1 MKMKMIKIKG
11 VYTGILLIALFTA
24 CKKNPVNPAVE
35 APEVSV
41 VVPEDPNYQTVAAS
55 IEISPVLEGAKFVW
69 VNASK
74 KAVTLKFKYTID
86 GINKETLVDNN
97 VAANGTVTIPIFELT
112 NFSIAISN
120 TGGKLLTTRLMGVLP
135 VQKPEAKLTKTGWTA
150 TASSEINNPDEEL
163 NGAVNI
169 VDAVNIKSITSPSA
183 PSFWQSDYNLDPIF
197 PYPHW
202 LIVDMKQ
209 AIKIT
214 KVGLNAHIDGSQ
226 GFTQFKL
233 EGSVDGIGFTNIG
246 GGTDKTFN
254 PNITT
259 EQVFAVSPAT
269 AIRYVKITLLLGSP
283 YPCLGNFEAY
293 ARQ

>member
-1 MKMKMIKIKG
+1 MIKIKG
-11 VYTGILLIALFTA
+11 VYTGILLIVLFTA
-24 CKKNPVNPAVE
+24 CKKNPIVPAVE
-35 APEVSV
+35 TPEVSV
-41 VVPEDPNYQTVAAS
+41 AVPEDPNYQTVAAS

-120 TGGKLLTTRLMGVLP
+120 TGSKLSTTRLMGVLP
-135 VQKPEAKLTKTGWTA
+135 VQKPEAKLAKSGWTA

-163 NGAVNI
+163 NGAMNI
-169 VDAVNIKSITSPSA
+169 VDAVDLKSITNPSA
-183 PSFWQSDYNLDPIF
+183 PSFWQSDYNLDPIY

-202 LIVDMKQ
+202 LIVDLKQ

-214 KVGLNAHIDGSQ
+214 KVGLNAHNDGNQ

-254 PNITT
+254 PKITT

>member
-24 CKKNPVNPAVE
+24 CKKNPVAPAVE

-69 VNASK
+69 VNSSK
-74 KAVTLKFKYTID
+74 KAVTLKFKYTVD

-97 VAANGTVTIPIFELT
+97 VAENGTVTIPIFEMT
-112 NFSIAISN
+112 NFSITISN
-120 TGGKLLTTRLMGVLP
+120 TGGKFSTTRLIGVLP
-135 VQKPEAKLTKTGWTA
+135 VQKPEAKLAKTGWTA

-163 NGAVNI
+163 NGAMNI
-169 VDAVNIKSITSPSA
+169 VDAVDLMSITNPSA
-183 PSFWQSDYNLDPIF
+183 PSFWQSDYNLDPIY

-214 KVGLNAHIDGSQ
+214 KVGLNAHNDGSQ
-226 GFTQFKL
+226 GFTQFKI

-246 GGTDKTFN
+246 GTDKTFN
-254 PNITT
+254 PKITT
-259 EQVFAVSPAT
+259 EQTFAVSPAT

>member
-1 MKMKMIKIKG
+1 MIKIKG
-11 VYTGILLIALFTA
+11 IYIGILLVALFTA
-24 CKKNPVNPAVE
+24 CKKNPVASSVE
-35 APEVSV
+35 IPEVSV

-69 VNASK
+69 VNAAK

-97 VAANGTVTIPIFELT
+97 IAANGTVTIPIFELT

-120 TGGKLLTTRLMGVLP
+120 TGGKLLATRLIGVLP
-135 VQKPEAKLTKTGWTA
+135 VQKPEAKLAKTGWTA

-163 NGAVNI
+163 NGAMNI
-169 VDAVNIKSITSPSA
+169 VDAVGQQSVTSPPA
-183 PSFWQSDYNLDPIF
+183 PSFWQSDYNLDPIY

-214 KVGLNAHIDGSQ
+214 KVGLNAHVDGNQ
-226 GFTQFKL
+226 GFTQFKI

-246 GGTDKTFN
+246 GTDKTFN
-254 PNITT
+254 PKTTT
-259 EQVFAVSPAT
+259 EQTFAVSPAT